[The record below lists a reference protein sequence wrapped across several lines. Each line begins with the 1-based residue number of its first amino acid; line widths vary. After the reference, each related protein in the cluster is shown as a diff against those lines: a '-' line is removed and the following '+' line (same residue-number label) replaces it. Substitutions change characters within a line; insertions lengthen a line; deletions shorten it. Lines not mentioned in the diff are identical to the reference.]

1 MRECENSTPRVAVG
15 VRLRNNP
22 PVITLH
28 TSQLADVP
36 FALPLAVF
44 GKAYGD
50 FAERGRRQ
58 DRQEACYTA
67 MHSLTDSPCDSIAVL
82 DEFKA

>member
-28 TSQLADVP
+28 TS
-36 FALPLAVF
+36 
-44 GKAYGD
+44 
-50 FAERGRRQ
+50 
-58 DRQEACYTA
+58 
-67 MHSLTDSPCDSIAVL
+67 LTDSLCDSIAVL
-82 DEFKA
+82 DEHSA